1 MTVSTQVYC
10 PNRACCA
17 IRWLLLSK
25 TKISDEIKMIL
36 EGVKNITYE
45 DLVKDIIKELEEHC
59 EKEIAILMSQ
69 GYRNVQKLCEYC
81 PSITRIKSFS
91 SKEYLSYNKVIER
104 CTCSITELGLKFS
117 ISKQTVV
124 DAAKAISIYVQLK
137 VKEKLQGIK
146 SERTI
151 IDILEDVRKE
161 RKRLRGVSRLK
172 PDTLT
177 EILLLRLQ
185 GLTHKQ
191 IAQKLGLTA
200 SIVKWALD
208 QLQHMIAT
216 YSKGVG
222 IRIIYNRGLRFF
234 KIESR
239 TIYPTDPEALLEAIG
254 RLIEIDKLSESPEE
268 FRNKAQRLIREYNK
282 ILKPFGIK
290 LELRKGSP
298 FERKRRPYAL
308 RIRRKR

>member
-1 MTVSTQVYC
+1 MTVSIQVYC

-17 IRWLLLSK
+17 IRWLLLGK
-25 TKISDEIKMIL
+25 TKISDEIRMIL
-36 EGVKNITYE
+36 GSVKNITYE
-45 DLVKDIIKELEEHC
+45 DLVEDIMKELEEYC
-59 EKEIAILMSQ
+59 EKEIAILKSQ
-69 GYRNVQKLCEYC
+69 GYGNVRKLCEYC
-81 PSITRIKSFS
+81 PSIKAKSFS
-91 SKEYLSYNKVIER
+91 SEEYLSYNKIVER
-104 CTCSITELGLKFS
+104 CTCNIPELGLKFS

-124 DAAKAISIYVQLK
+124 DAAKAISMYVQLK
-137 VKEKLQGIK
+137 VKEKLQGVK

-151 IDILEDVRKE
+151 IDVLEDVRRE
-161 RKRLRGVSRLK
+161 RKRLCGVSKLK

-200 SIVKWALD
+200 NIVRWVLD

-216 YSKGVG
+216 YSRGIGV
-222 IRIIYNRGLRFF
+222 RIIYNRGLRFF

-239 TIYPTDPEALLEAIG
+239 TIYPTDPEALLEAIR
-254 RLIEIDKLSESPEE
+254 RLIEIDKTSESSEE
-268 FRNKAQRLIREYNK
+268 FKNKAQQLIKEYNR

>member
-1 MTVSTQVYC
+1 MTIC

-17 IRWLLLSK
+17 IRWLLLGK

-36 EGVKNITYE
+36 ESVRNITYE
-45 DLVKDIIKELEEHC
+45 DLVKDIVKELEEYC
-59 EKEIAILMSQ
+59 EKEIAILKSQ
-69 GYRNVQKLCEYC
+69 GRRNVRKLCEYC
-81 PSITRIKSFS
+81 PSVVKVKSS
-91 SKEYLSYNKVIER
+91 SFEEYLSYNKIVER
-104 CTCSITELGLKFS
+104 CTCNIPELGLKFS

-137 VKEKLQGIK
+137 VKEKLQGIRN
-146 SERTI
+146 ERTI
-151 IDILEDVRKE
+151 IDILEDVRRE
-161 RKRLRGVSRLK
+161 RKRLSGVSKLK

-200 SIVKWALD
+200 SIVRWALD

-216 YSKGVG
+216 YSKGIGV
-222 IRIIYNRGLRFF
+222 RVIYNRGLKFF

-254 RLIEIDKLSESPEE
+254 RLIEIDKSSESPEE
-268 FRNKAQRLIREYNK
+268 FKNKAQQLIKEYNR

-298 FERKRRPYAL
+298 FEKKRRPYAL